1 MKRVVVC
8 PRHSQYQCLRR
19 FTPQPFGARLINC
32 RVVFTGDPMPMGRA
46 EWHVTFRMCPR
57 FACVSGLGDDNRIVP
72 SYAYKRTYA
81 TRHTR
86 MNTLVPILVRT
97 HARTPRSF
105 SVSLSHMHTLHAQ
118 ARTYAHTHTH
128 SCTHTHHTQTHT
140 QRAPPHTH
148 TNTRMRGHSPTDTQT
163 QARKY
168 YTHARTRTH
177 THTTPSMRACV
188 VLQTCHVVAQ
198 FQEGRMSR
206 QVHQHPVVV
215 EPRSFWL
222 NTRTKEMFKS
232 TNVNFQ

>member
-57 FACVSGLGDDNRIVP
+57 FACVSGLGADNIIVP

-86 MNTLVPILVRT
+86 TNTLVPILVRT

-105 SVSLSHMHTLHAQ
+105 SVSLTH
-118 ARTYAHTHTH
+118 AHTTCTGTH
-128 SCTHTHHTQTHT
+128 VCTHAYTFMHAHAPHTDSHT
-140 QRAPPHTH
+140 TRSPPHTH
-148 TNTRMRGHSPTDTQT
+148 
-163 QARKY
+163 KY
-168 YTHARTRTH
+168 AHARTLAHRHTNTSTQMLHTRTH
-177 THTTPSMRACV
+177 AHTHSHHALNACV
-188 VLQTCHVVAQ
+188 RSTADVSRCCAIPGRQNVETGSPAPCGGRAAVVLVEHTD
-198 FQEGRMSR
+198 EG
-206 QVHQHPVVV
+206 
-215 EPRSFWL
+215 
-222 NTRTKEMFKS
+222 
-232 TNVNFQ
+232 NV